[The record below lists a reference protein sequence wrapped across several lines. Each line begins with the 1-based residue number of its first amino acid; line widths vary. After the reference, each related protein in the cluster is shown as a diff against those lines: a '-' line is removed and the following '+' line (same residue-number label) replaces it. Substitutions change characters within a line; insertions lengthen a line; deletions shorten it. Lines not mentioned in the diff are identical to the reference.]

1 MVALSLETV
10 ATATLPFYKIPQG
23 RWRMEEERRNNLIW
37 KGIEIITG
45 EDREQVKTLEKL
57 ANKTLDAKAAF
68 ESAHNELITFVEQ
81 GQ

>member
-1 MVALSLETV
+1 
-10 ATATLPFYKIPQG
+10 
-23 RWRMEEERRNNLIW
+23 MEEERQNNLIL

-45 EDREQVKTLEKL
+45 EDKEQVKTLEKL

-68 ESAHNELITFVEQ
+68 ESAYNELITFVEQ